1 MVPRLQMWHLLS
13 LTLYSVVVAGVAL
26 WAQWPTAFVLFLL
39 CGIPLVVLMY
49 ERPLRLGRLLT
60 ATAIVATVFLV
71 IDAVGHTTGAWYS
84 IVQSST
90 RLLGVSF
97 ESVLFAFI
105 HSLYFL
111 VLYEFFFDDGVI
123 KSRRQKVLLPLVT
136 TFGTVVVS
144 FLYLFSVQLASF
156 SFLWILVVLFSV
168 LVCTLLFMGRGA
180 SWAVAEKV
188 FWFAVAVWPLSVLM
202 ELVAL
207 ANGVRVFAF
216 TSEYLTTVTMFGQVV
231 PLEEL
236 LLLLIWPMT
245 LAALYECY
253 VDDAA

>member
-1 MVPRLQMWHLLS
+1 MWHLLT
-13 LTLYSVVVAGVAL
+13 LTLYSVVVAGLALWVAL
-26 WAQWPTAFVLFLL
+26 PTAFVLFLL
-39 CGIPLVVLMY
+39 CGVPLAVLMY
-49 ERPLRLGRLLT
+49 ERPLQLGRLLV
-60 ATAIVATVFLV
+60 ATALVAVVFVV
-71 IDAVGHTTGAWYS
+71 IDAVAHTTGAWYS

-97 ESVLFAFI
+97 ESVLFAFV

-123 KSRRQKVLLPLVT
+123 QSRRQKILLPLMVT
-136 TFGTVVVS
+136 LGALVVS
-144 FLYLFSVQLASF
+144 FFYLFSVELVSF
-156 SFLWILVVLFSV
+156 SFLWILAVLFLV
-168 LVCTLLFMGRGA
+168 LIVTLLFMARGA
-180 SWAVAEKV
+180 SGKILEKV

-216 TSEYLTTVTMFGQVV
+216 TTEYMATVTLFGQVV

-236 LLLLIWPMT
+236 VLLLVWPMT

-253 VDDAA
+253 LDDTA